1 MHAWLQIISQVET
14 TLGEV
19 GEIFT
24 ELAGLVNEQSANI
37 DHISSAIE
45 NTGSPR
51 SNPNH
56 DPNPDPN
63 PVAAHGSRSM
73 FRVISLAASQASR
86 AADELFS
93 ASKYQHR
100 ARSRKCCIA
109 MGLLIA
115 LVLLLLTSVSLRS

>member
-1 MHAWLQIISQVET
+1 M
-14 TLGEV
+14 

-51 SNPNH
+51 PNPNH
-56 DPNPDPN
+56 DPN
-63 PVAAHGSRSM
+63 PVAAHGSRSI

>member
-1 MHAWLQIISQVET
+1 MTLTLTPALWL
-14 TLGEV
+14 LMAR
-19 GEIFT
+19 F
-24 ELAGLVNEQSANI
+24 
-37 DHISSAIE
+37 
-45 NTGSPR
+45 
-51 SNPNH
+51 
-56 DPNPDPN
+56 
-63 PVAAHGSRSM
+63 